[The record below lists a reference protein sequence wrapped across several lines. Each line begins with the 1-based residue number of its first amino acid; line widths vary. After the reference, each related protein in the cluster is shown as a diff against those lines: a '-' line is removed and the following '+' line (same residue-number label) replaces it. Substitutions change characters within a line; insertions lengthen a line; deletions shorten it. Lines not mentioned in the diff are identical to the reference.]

1 MDNLRVTDTITI
13 PEAELAWRFLP
24 SGGPG
29 GQHANRSATR
39 AELVFDLGTSAAF
52 DKEMKERML
61 ARLGGRAPGGVV
73 RVREDSSRSQ
83 WRNRQRARARLA
95 DLLRDGMRADAPRR
109 STKPSR
115 AAKRRRLEDKR
126 HRSETKHLRKKP
138 EDD

>member
-39 AELVFDLGTSAAF
+39 AELVFHLGASAAF
-52 DKEMKERML
+52 DHETKERML

-73 RVREDSSRSQ
+73 TVREGSSRSQ
-83 WRNRQRARARLA
+83 WRNRQKARARLA
-95 DLLRDGMRADAPRR
+95 DLLRDGMRADASRR
-109 STKPSR
+109 PTKPSR
-115 AAKRRRLEDKR
+115 AAKHRRLEEKR
-126 HRSETKHLRKKP
+126 HRSEKKYLRKKP
-138 EDD
+138 EED